1 MWKLIST
8 EGWYRPRFTWSAVA
22 TRWLIRLPC
31 GLNEFIVHF
40 SMPGEGDS
48 LCVLLHLEMN
58 RCWLCVL
65 EGMQT
70 LTQRRVTCKTAGCY
84 TSSRIGNQAFSSH
97 SDLLRVYIVLSL
109 PLVQNARA
117 QWNES
122 AAYLSSIWICMGRY
136 DWRCEAVRLIINN
149 STPCVQLLVAA
160 PALSVYLCDLV
171 FSEWEPLLVLIKHH

>member
-22 TRWLIRLPC
+22 TRWLIRLQC

-122 AAYLSSIWICMGRY
+122 AAYLSSIWICMGGTIG
-136 DWRCEAVRLIINN
+136 DVRQLGLSLIIQHPVC
-149 STPCVQLLVAA
+149 SYWSLPQPWAFICVIWYFQNGNH
-160 PALSVYLCDLV
+160 C
-171 FSEWEPLLVLIKHH
+171 